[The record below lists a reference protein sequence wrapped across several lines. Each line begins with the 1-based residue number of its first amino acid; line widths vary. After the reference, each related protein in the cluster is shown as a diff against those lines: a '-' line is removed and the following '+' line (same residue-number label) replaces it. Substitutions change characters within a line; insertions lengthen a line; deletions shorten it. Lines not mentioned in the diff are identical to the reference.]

1 MGASTG
7 AQHGQQKSSLLQD
20 PSVSLR
26 YPNTPTQLSA
36 EVRTLLSACSS
47 SHWGSRVPETV
58 CTPTL
63 TPNRE
68 VPLAFP
74 PRSLPTQGRFTPLS
88 DLTSA
93 WVLPASAFAPTLFHG
108 LLPHLSPPPTFV
120 SSSSI
125 ICFLHPPD
133 SLGTEVC
140 SGPPWLSSSGGWC
153 SHQRRHPGL
162 CGSAAR
168 AALQDLSWPCC

>member
-7 AQHGQQKSSLLQD
+7 AQHGQQTSSLLQD

-74 PRSLPTQGRFTPLS
+74 PCRLPTPGRFTPLS

-108 LLPHLSPPPTFV
+108 LLPHLSPLHL
-120 SSSSI
+120 
-125 ICFLHPPD
+125 CFLILHHMFSLSPD

-140 SGPPWLSSSGGWC
+140 SGPPWLSSCGGWC

-168 AALQDLSWPCC
+168 AALQDLS